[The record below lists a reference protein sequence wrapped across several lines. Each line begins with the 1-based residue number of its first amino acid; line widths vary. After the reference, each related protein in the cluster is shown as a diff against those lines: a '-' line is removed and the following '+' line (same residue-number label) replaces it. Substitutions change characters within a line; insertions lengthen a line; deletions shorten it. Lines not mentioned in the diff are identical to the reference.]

1 MTPQEHTLLD
11 DFLARLQAAGPVN
24 KDPEA
29 NALIHARLD
38 GQPDAAYL
46 LVQRSLLMDR
56 ALAEANHQITA
67 LRQQLASA
75 SAGGGSFLGGSP
87 ALPDG
92 FGRAPSQTYSPEPR
106 YEQRPEQRYDQR
118 YEQPQQP
125 AQQAEPQGWRNRWFG
140 GGAQQP
146 QGQAAPAAAGP
157 SFLGQ
162 AATTAAGVAGGMFLF
177 NGIEHLIGGG
187 HNNGSNNAGNSGNSL
202 FGNNDNGNDGGS
214 LSGPMTENITENVF
228 VQDRAS
234 GQERQGF
241 LDDDNGNTDSW
252 ASGGDY
258 SDDGDDTA

>member
-1 MTPQEHTLLD
+1 MTPQEHTLLE

-75 SAGGGSFLGGSP
+75 AASGGGAGGSFLGGSP
-87 ALPDG
+87 ALPEG
-92 FGRAPSQTYSPEPR
+92 FGRAPSQAYSPEPR
-106 YEQRPEQRYDQR
+106 YEQRPEQRY
-118 YEQPQQP
+118 EQAP
-125 AQQAEPQGWRNRWFG
+125 AQQPGPQGWRERWFG
-140 GGAQQP
+140 GAPQP
-146 QGQAAPAAAGP
+146 QGQAAPAAAAGP

-177 NGIEHLIGGG
+177 NGIEHLIGGHG
-187 HNNGSNNAGNSGNSL
+187 NGAGNAGSSNSL
-202 FGNNDNGNDGGS
+202 FGNSNGNDGGS

-228 VQDRAS
+228 VQDR
-234 GQERQGF
+234 QGF
-241 LDDDNGNTDSW
+241 LDDNNGGSDSW
-252 ASGGDY
+252 ASGDDY
-258 SDDGDDTA
+258 SDGGDDTA

>member
-1 MTPQEHTLLD
+1 MTPQEQSLLE
-11 DFLARLQAAGPVN
+11 DFLGRLQAAGPVN

-29 NALIHARLD
+29 NALIRARLE
-38 GQPDAAYL
+38 GQPDAGYL

-75 SAGGGSFLGGSP
+75 TAGGGGGSFLGGPS
-87 ALPDG
+87 ALPEG
-92 FGRAPSQTYSPEPR
+92 FGRAPSQAYSPDPR
-106 YEQRPEQRYDQR
+106 YEQRPEPRYDQ
-118 YEQPQQP
+118 PQP
-125 AQQAEPQGWRNRWFG
+125 AQQAEVQGWRNRWFG
-140 GGAQQP
+140 GGAQA

-157 SFLGQ
+157 GFLGQ

-187 HNNGSNNAGNSGNSL
+187 HNSGANNAGNSGNSL
-202 FGNNDNGNDGGS
+202 FGNNTNGNDGGS

-241 LDDDNGNTDSW
+241 LDDENGGSDNW
-252 ASGGDY
+252 ASGDDY
-258 SDDGDDTA
+258 SDGGDDQA